1 VVMVNSLNDLIV
13 FENSQG
19 VKARGNLVKV
29 SRSTLIFEVYN
40 PYSIV
45 QLSEVLHNVE
55 IRSDD
60 RVIYRGRAVVSGLVN
75 TGLMLIVSANP
86 LDAWSELV
94 GLAGDSQT
102 IRGEIAGFVT
112 EWQTNQQLRPAYQLS
127 VSRLR
132 SFLSAT
138 HRWLEHLD
146 FYGTETAE
154 ATPSTNDKLFPDL
167 VSELVPTLLGLLQE
181 FEYQAS
187 IVDEQARTTHMRYAQ
202 DDLHPLVMR
211 APFVHRAYHKPLGYA
226 GDYEMVNMMLRDA
239 REGPT
244 VYAQLINTLY
254 LRTGPALA
262 HRNRIDILVDWLS
275 QRIGEGMERGVPTH
289 RPRVLNVGC
298 GPAVEIQRLLKRY
311 RRIEQCEITLVDFS
325 EETLD
330 YTRGCLN
337 SAARESGVAPKIDF
351 LHQSVH
357 GLLKQ
362 ASSQR
367 SSDKEIGLDGQYDI
381 IYCAGLFDYLSDRV
395 CARLLSLF
403 FKLCRPG
410 GQVLVTNVH
419 PSNPSRYGMEH
430 LLEWYL
436 IYRDEAA
443 MQKLGRPFQ
452 DFDIFADNTGVNI
465 FLTINKANEQDG

>member
-1 VVMVNSLNDLIV
+1 MVHSLSDLIV

-19 VKARGNLVKV
+19 VRARGNLVKV

-45 QLSEVLHNVE
+45 QLSEVLHHVE

-86 LDAWSELV
+86 LDAWSELA

-102 IRGEIAGFVT
+102 IRGKIADFVAD
-112 EWQTNQQLRPAYQLS
+112 WQSHQQLQPDYQLS

-138 HRWLEHLD
+138 NRWLEHLD
-146 FYGTETAE
+146 FYGADRAE
-154 ATPSTNDKLFPDL
+154 VATGLNDELFPDL
-167 VSELVPTLLGLLQE
+167 VRELVPPLLNLLQE

-187 IVDEQARTTHMRYAQ
+187 IVDEESRTTHIRYAQ
-202 DDLHPLVMR
+202 DDLHPLIMR

-254 LRTGPALA
+254 LKTGPAQA
-262 HRNRIDILVDWLS
+262 HRNRIDILVDWLKRRIEG
-275 QRIGEGMERGVPTH
+275 QRNVEAEQQLRI
-289 RPRVLNVGC
+289 LNVGC
-298 GPAVEIQRLLKRY
+298 GPAIEMQRLIRRY
-311 RRIEQCEITLVDFS
+311 RAIEHCDITLVDFS
-325 EETLD
+325 QETLD
-330 YTRGCLN
+330 YTRECLETA
-337 SAARESGVAPKIDF
+337 SQESGTTPAIRY

-367 SSDKEIGLDGQYDI
+367 RSASDTALEPGFDL

-395 CARLLSLF
+395 CARLLGLF
-403 FKLCRPG
+403 HELCVPG

-419 PSNPSRYGMEH
+419 PSNPSRHGMEH

-436 IYRDEAA
+436 VYRDEAG
-443 MQKLGRPFQ
+443 MRKLGRVFK
-452 DFDIFADNTGVNI
+452 DYDVFADETGVNV
-465 FLTINKANEQDG
+465 FLTIDKANEPAR